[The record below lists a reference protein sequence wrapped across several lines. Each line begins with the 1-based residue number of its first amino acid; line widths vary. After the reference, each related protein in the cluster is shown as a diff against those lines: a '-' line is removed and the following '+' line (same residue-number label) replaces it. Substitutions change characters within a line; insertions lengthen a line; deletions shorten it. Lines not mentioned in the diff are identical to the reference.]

1 MKKLFFSLL
10 LFLSAFV
17 IYAQDS
23 AAIKFSYSQQRI
35 SDNEVALTITA
46 KVAQPGVKLFAIQKT
61 DEDPV
66 YSLVHFDTSATRYL
80 KDSVTEKGNIVKET
94 DPLLQ
99 MEVQSV
105 SDSVQWTQVVNIA
118 ANDSAIVKGTIAYM
132 YKNGEEFPSAEE
144 AFRFVI
150 MPGQEHVQTGQA
162 ATATAANTGDG
173 DKKDKNS
180 LWWIFLA
187 AFGGG
192 LLALLTPCIYAM
204 IPVTVSFFLK
214 RSKSKKDG
222 VRNAIIYALSIITIF
237 TLAGFLITIIFG
249 PAALNNLATNWI
261 ANLIFFAIFMLFGF
275 SFLGAFEI
283 ELPSSWSTKA
293 DSKAGTGSIMGIFF
307 MALTLVIV
315 SFSCTGP
322 IIGPLLAVASMDNYY
337 GPLVGMFGFSL
348 ALALPFALFAF
359 FPERLNMLGKAGG
372 WLNSV
377 KVTLGFLELALAL
390 KFLSNAD
397 LARNWRILDREIFI
411 VLWVVIFLL
420 LGLYLLGKLKFRHDD
435 DLPKND
441 FGIPFLTV
449 TRLMFAIASLSI
461 AVYLIPGLWGA
472 PLKGLSAFVP
482 PMGTQDFN
490 ADDLPKG
497 FRLDDLKGGG
507 GTNVSGD
514 SASTTFHLPEP
525 QRFAEIMKTKEPEVV
540 INNSMVTYFD
550 YEEALEVS
558 RKANKPL
565 MIDFTGINCVNCRE
579 MEGRVWS
586 DPEVMR
592 RLKNNFVIASLFV
605 DVHHGVDL
613 PISEQYYSEALKK
626 NIETLG
632 DKNTDIQVTRFGS
645 NSQPFYFFLDQNEQR
660 LAPDGYAYDPSI
672 SNFIGHLDKVV
683 EEYKKRQQ

>member
-1 MKKLFFSLL
+1 MNKLFVV
-10 LFLSAFV
+10 FLSVLFAV
-17 IYAQDS
+17 VGRAQDS
-23 AAIKFSYSQQRI
+23 STIKFSYDQKRLN
-35 SDNEVALTITA
+35 DKEVEFTITA
-46 KVAQPGVKLFAIQKT
+46 KVDKPGVKLFGLQKSA
-61 DEDPV
+61 DDPV
-66 YSLVHFDTSATRYL
+66 FSKVNFDSASIKYL
-80 KDSVTEKGNIVKET
+80 KDSITEKGNVIKET

-99 MEVQSV
+99 MDVNV
-105 SDSVQWTQVVNIA
+105 VTDSIQWAQVINIA
-118 ANDSAIVKGTIAYM
+118 ATDSAIIKGDVAYM
-132 YKNGEEFPSAEE
+132 YKSGDEFPSSEKT
-144 AFRFVI
+144 FRFVI
-150 MPGQEHVQTGQA
+150 MPSNEN
-162 ATATAANTGDG
+162 TATVVADTETNSGADS
-173 DKKDKNS
+173 S
-180 LWWIFLA
+180 LWWIFIA

-204 IPVTVSFFLK
+204 IPVTVSFFIK
-214 RSKSKKDG
+214 RSKNKNDG
-222 VRNAIIYALSIITIF
+222 LKNALYYSISIILIF
-237 TLAGFLITIIFG
+237 TLLGFLITVIFG

-261 ANLIFFAIFMLFGF
+261 ANVLFFLIFVIFGF

-283 ELPSSWSTKA
+283 ELPSSWSTRA
-293 DSKAGTGSIMGIFF
+293 DSKAGTGNFLGIFF

-322 IIGPLLAVASMDNYY
+322 IIGPLLALAAKGSYY

-372 WLNSV
+372 WLNAV

-435 DLPKND
+435 ELPKND
-441 FGIPFLTV
+441 FGLPFLTV
-449 TRLMFAIASLSI
+449 ARLMFAIASLSV

-497 FRLDDLKGGG
+497 FKLEDLKGS
-507 GTNVSGD
+507 TNSGSND
-514 SASTTFHLPEP
+514 SLTSFRLPEP
-525 QRFAEIMKTKEPEVV
+525 SRFADVMKTKEPEVV
-540 INNSMVTYFD
+540 ISNGMVTYFD
-550 YEEALEVS
+550 YEEALAVS

-565 MIDFTGINCVNCRE
+565 MIDFTGVNCVNCRE

-586 DPEVMR
+586 DPEVMK

-613 PISEQYYSEALKK
+613 PISEQYYSDALKK
-626 NIETLG
+626 QIETLG

-645 NSQPFYFFLDQNEQR
+645 NSQPFYFFLDKNEQR
-660 LAPDGYAYDPSI
+660 LAPEGYPYDPSI
-672 SNFIGHLDKVV
+672 SRFITHLDKVV
-683 EEYKKRQQ
+683 EEYKKRQ